1 MSEQPISNSRR
12 QMMFGGAVA
21 ALAVAMPVLAENK
34 LAGGAPEGGKGS
46 KWSIDALKEL
56 HDAYFKAFSAHDM
69 DGVLAL
75 FAPNAIILGTGP
87 GEIWGGPEEIG
98 EAHRNFFQAF
108 DPGKQEAEVLFR
120 SGNVMGGMAWVTS
133 VSKVRF
139 TKETG
144 VTEFGLNKLVVFE
157 RTGGKWLI
165 RAMHFSNLTA
175 EPAAAKS

>member
-21 ALAVAMPVLAENK
+21 ALAAAMPVLAENK
-34 LAGGAPEGGKGS
+34 PAGGAPEGKGS

-56 HDAYFKAFSAHDM
+56 HDSYFKAFSAHDV

-87 GEIWGGPEEIG
+87 GEIWGGSEEIG
-98 EAHRNFFQAF
+98 EAHRHFFEAF
-108 DPGKQEAEVLFR
+108 DAGKQEAEVLFR
-120 SGNVMGGMAWVTS
+120 SGNIMGGMAWVTS